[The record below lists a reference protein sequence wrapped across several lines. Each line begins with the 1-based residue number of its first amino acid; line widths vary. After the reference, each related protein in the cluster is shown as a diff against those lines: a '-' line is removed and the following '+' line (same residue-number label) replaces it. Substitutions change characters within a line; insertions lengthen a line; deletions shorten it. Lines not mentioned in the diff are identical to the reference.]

1 MLQAIHGTG
10 SLHPSLLVITGHSLG
25 LRMDLS
31 QRCQDQRAPNP
42 RPEGRP
48 RSVPTMPLFSEAAAA
63 QMEKPPLWP
72 LGLRSWMKHP
82 TMGGR
87 LPRGLGDLTYF
98 QVLVSE
104 VSVQTWRLM
113 LGSPGRGPDPAPQ
126 GSQEGQGP

>member
-1 MLQAIHGTG
+1 
-10 SLHPSLLVITGHSLG
+10 
-25 LRMDLS
+25 
-31 QRCQDQRAPNP
+31 
-42 RPEGRP
+42 
-48 RSVPTMPLFSEAAAA
+48 
-63 QMEKPPLWP
+63 
-72 LGLRSWMKHP
+72 MKHP